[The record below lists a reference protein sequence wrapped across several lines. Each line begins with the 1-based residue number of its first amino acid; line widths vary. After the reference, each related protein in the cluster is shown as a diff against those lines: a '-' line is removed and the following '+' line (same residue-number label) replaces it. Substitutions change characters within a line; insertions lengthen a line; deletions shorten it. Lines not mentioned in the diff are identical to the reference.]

1 MNQNNPENAVTRSDV
16 GRIEEAARRRTAPR
30 RVPSD
35 KDPSDRGFHNIL
47 TVTLW
52 PLFVLYLELVLR
64 LLLYKQVSGRQF
76 AYSVLF
82 SFGTGLICALL
93 TSFFSRKVNFI
104 LTLVLSGFLTIYFN
118 VQLVYYCFFSDFF
131 YWDQL
136 AVAGDVTAFWRETL
150 STILSNWYG
159 ILLLLAP
166 FVLYCIFGRK
176 LMPADP
182 LDWGFRGA
190 CAALAFVF
198 ILGGNGFIAFH
209 DSELDDKYYY
219 GSGYRMTEAV
229 QRFGMITAFR
239 LDTQYT
245 LFGIPESPDVHDP
258 DSTTIDPGSIF
269 IKDTTSAETTKTP
282 TPESSGNTPDSSTDI
297 PVTTEPPR
305 PIETGPN
312 VLDIDFD
319 ALIAGTTNAALKDA
333 HSYFKNRTPTGKNYY
348 TGLFEGKNLIFMT
361 VEAWAP
367 AAIDEKLTPTL
378 YKMKNEG
385 FVFENYYCSNW
396 GGSTATG
403 EYAVMSGN
411 FYTSSKCLAYSADT
425 LMKFATGNMFKAA
438 GYNCYGFHNH
448 TYTYYSRN
456 LSHPNMGFQWYGI
469 GNWDKSSLFTEQW
482 PKSDR
487 ELAINTLDYI
497 TADKPFHIYYMTVS
511 GHALQ
516 TWGGNANA
524 RSHKAEILAAG
535 LDYTDQNALSFIA
548 SQYEVE
554 LMVRTLIEDLDKKGI
569 LEDTVFVMAPDHYP
583 YQISQDNNET
593 YSALS
598 DLYKIPL
605 TSNPSD
611 IEGNFDLYRAPLI
624 IWSASMKEPVKVEKV
639 CSAIDILPTVL
650 NLFGMDYDSRLIM
663 GHDILSDSDGFVILN
678 CNGSGGSWH
687 WITDYGSYN
696 TKTKVFTPAPGVTVN
711 GSQLQGYISS
721 NNTMVNLMTKY
732 SKYILNED
740 YYRKVFPNG

>member
-1 MNQNNPENAVTRSDV
+1 MNRNDSQNAVTREDV
-16 GRIEEAARRRTAPR
+16 GNIEEAARRRSAPR

-35 KDPSDRGFHNIL
+35 KNPSERGFHNIL
-47 TVTLW
+47 TVTVW

-64 LLLYKQVSGRQF
+64 LLLYKSVSGRQF
-76 AYSVLF
+76 AYTVLF
-82 SFGTGLICALL
+82 SFGTGLICAVL
-93 TSFFSRKVNFI
+93 TSFFKPKVNFI
-104 LTLVLSGFLTIYFN
+104 LTLVLSGFLTVYFG
-118 VQLVYYCFFSDFF
+118 VQLVYYKFFSDFF

-136 AVAGDVTAFWRETL
+136 AVAGDVTSFWRETL
-150 STILSNWYG
+150 SVIGANWYG

-176 LMPADP
+176 YMPAEP
-182 LDWGFRGA
+182 LDWTFRGIS
-190 CAALAFVF
+190 AAIALLL
-198 ILGGNGFIAFH
+198 IIGGNSFIAFH
-209 DSELDDKYYY
+209 SGELDDKYYY
-219 GSGYRMTEAV
+219 GAGYRMTEAV

-245 LFGIPESPDVHDP
+245 LFGVPDDPITHDP
-258 DSTTIDPGSIF
+258 DESTVDPDSIF
-269 IKDTTSAETTKTP
+269 IKQTTPAQQTEPPS
-282 TPESSGNTPDSSTDI
+282 PESSGGSGDTDPSVSTD
-297 PVTTEPPR
+297 PPR

-319 ALIAGTTNAALKDA
+319 ALIAGTSNSALKDA
-333 HSYFKNRTPTGKNYY
+333 HSYFKNRTPTNKGYY

-361 VEAWAP
+361 VEGWAP
-367 AAIDEKLTPTL
+367 AAIDPKLTPTL

-403 EYAVMSGN
+403 EYANMSGN

-425 LMKFATGNMFKAA
+425 LMKFTTGKMFGAA
-438 GYNCYGFHNH
+438 GYNCYAFHNH

-456 LSHPNMGFQWYGI
+456 LSHPNMGFKWYAI
-469 GNWDKSSLFTEQW
+469 GNWDKSDLFTEQW

-487 ELAINTLDYI
+487 ELAENTLEYL
-497 TADKPFHIYYMTVS
+497 TPDKPFHIYYMTVS
-511 GHALQ
+511 GHAYQ

-524 RSHKAEILAAG
+524 KKHKAEILAAG

-548 SQYEVE
+548 AQYEVE
-554 LMVRTLIEDLDKKGI
+554 LMVKTLVDDLAKKGI

-583 YQISQDNNET
+583 YQISDDNGAT
-593 YSALS
+593 YKALS

-605 TSNPSD
+605 TATPSD
-611 IEGNFDLYRAPLI
+611 IEGNFNLYRAPLI

-663 GHDILSDSDGFVILN
+663 GHDILSDSDGFVLLN
-678 CNGSGGSWH
+678 CNGNGGSWH
-687 WITDYGSYN
+687 WISDYGSYN
-696 TKTKVFTPAPGVTVN
+696 TKTGTFTPAPGVTVA
-711 GSQLQGYISS
+711 GTQLQSYISA
-721 NNTMVNLMTKY
+721 NNKTVSLMTKY